1 MLCGCRCAMISA
13 NCMASTSHQSL
24 PLTKGKALA
33 NSNFLC
39 PSNRRPHRSDPRSS
53 ILQTP
58 PRPQA
63 TPTSRRLVHRLLP
76 LSVPLASL
84 LFPSRQ
90 RGGAPGIRPA
100 IPPLCCW
107 NSLGGL
113 VFPYLAPAVRSCVN
127 PPYRRHLTLQ
137 TAVQPFSHN
146 GLTNDGTPSSDRVE
160 FPGRI
165 GFAFGSWPPIFPG
178 RPARPPHQVCRLH
191 PGTLFRSVIVTP

>member
-24 PLTKGKALA
+24 PRTKGKALA

-39 PSNRRPHRSDPRSS
+39 PSNRRPHSSDPRSS
-53 ILQTP
+53 IVQTP

-63 TPTSRRLVHRLLP
+63 SPTSRRLGHSPLP
-76 LSVPLASL
+76 LSVL

-90 RGGAPGIRPA
+90 RGGVLQVLDQQSHRCVG
-100 IPPLCCW
+100 W

-113 VFPYLAPAVRSCVN
+113 VLPYLAPAVRSCVN
-127 PPYRRHLTLQ
+127 PPHRRHLTLE
-137 TAVQPFSHN
+137 TAVRPFSHN
-146 GLTNDGTPSSDRVE
+146 GLTDDGTPSSDRVE
-160 FPGRI
+160 FPGRV

-178 RPARPPHQVCRLH
+178 RPALPPHQVCRLH
-191 PGTLFRSVIVTP
+191 PGTVFRFVIVTQ